1 VADCKH
7 GFQSRF
13 GRAFT
18 NAFLSYREVFP
29 PARWRSCPAAALA
42 GFLSIALSS
51 GWLDGL
57 RLRPAL
63 DAGRPG
69 MDGLP

>member
-1 VADCKH
+1 MRFCLTAKSFRRRGGARARRTAVRVAV
-7 GFQSRF
+7 R
-13 GRAFT
+13 
-18 NAFLSYREVFP
+18 
-29 PARWRSCPAAALA
+29 PAAALA